1 MKRLTIALILFVAVL
16 SATVLHSRHL
26 SRLTDQ
32 YCQQLTQSAQL
43 AAADDW
49 TTALDK
55 TEQTLAAW
63 EQHDFYLHTLLRHT
77 DIDAIRLT
85 FHEVVEYLK
94 LEEPDQYTAANAKL
108 ITQLE
113 LLAEAEQLNLKNVL

>member
-1 MKRLTIALILFVAVL
+1 MKRLIIAAALLLAVLGATIAN
-16 SATVLHSRHL
+16 SRY
-26 SRLTDQ
+26 LTGMTDGF
-32 YCQQLTQSAQL
+32 CRQLTQSAEL
-43 AAADDW
+43 AAADNW
-49 TTALDK
+49 PQALEK
-55 TEQTLAAW
+55 TEQTLSAW
-63 EQHDFYLHTLLRHT
+63 ESHDFYLHTLLRHT

-113 LLAEAEQLNLKNVL
+113 LLAEAERLDLKNVL